1 MSEASNKRKGIPGGA
16 ASVADKRFRRS
27 DVRPGR
33 GRRLSQR
40 MVRWAVTG
48 LVLGGLA
55 ALGTLLATRLVGA
68 ELLAVDRVVVQGH
81 RRLSVEA
88 LDTLRGSVRGESL
101 LLVDLQEFRARAL
114 ESPWVAAV
122 TVRRRFPSTLE
133 VQIVEREPVAIAR
146 LGQQLFL
153 VDGSGVI
160 IAQYG
165 PQHADFDL
173 PIVDGMALPD
183 PSGRGPRDAPKAG
196 PMIDPARAQLVGRF
210 MGALTAR
217 PELRRSISQVDVS
230 RDSNVAVLLDGDST
244 LLYLGDDQFVERLRT
259 YLEIRPTLAE
269 RMSDVDYVDL
279 RYGQRV
285 IVKDRSSRTQRQ

>member
-1 MSEASNKRKGIPGGA
+1 MKKSIPGGA
-16 ASVADKRFRRS
+16 ASVADKRFRRP

-40 MVRWAVTG
+40 LVRWAGMG
-48 LVLGGLA
+48 LVLGALVGLGA
-55 ALGTLLATRLVGA
+55 LLATRLVGA
-68 ELLAVDRVVVQGH
+68 EFLAVERVTVQGH
-81 RRLSVEA
+81 RRLSEAA
-88 LDTLRGSVRGESL
+88 LDELKGSVRGQSL
-101 LLVDLQEFRARAL
+101 LLVDLEQLRADAL
-114 ESPWVAAV
+114 ESPWVASV
-122 TVRRRFPSTLE
+122 TVRRQFPSTLE

-146 LGQQLFL
+146 LGRQLFL

-165 PQHADFDL
+165 PQHAEFDL
-173 PIVDGMALPD
+173 PIVDGMA
-183 PSGRGPRDAPKAG
+183 SASEPRDGEKSG
-196 PMIDPARAQLVGRF
+196 SMIDPARAQLVGRF
-210 MGALTAR
+210 MGALAAR
-217 PELRRSISQVDVS
+217 PELRRSVSQVDVS
-230 RDSNVAVLLDGDST
+230 RDRNVAVLLDGDST

-285 IVKDRSSRTQRQ
+285 IVKDRTVRTQRQ

>member
-1 MSEASNKRKGIPGGA
+1 MKTRGIPGRA
-16 ASVADKRFRRS
+16 AVVADKKFRRP

-40 MVRWAVTG
+40 IVRWAAAG

-55 ALGTLLATRLVGA
+55 ALGALLSTRLVGA
-68 ELLAVDRVVVQGH
+68 KLLAVDRVVVQGH
-81 RRLSVEA
+81 RRLSEA
-88 LDTLRGSVRGESL
+88 AIDELKGSVRGQSL
-101 LLVDLQEFRARAL
+101 LMVDLEAFRASAL
-114 ESPWVAAV
+114 ASPWVASV
-122 TVRRRFPSTLE
+122 TVRRLLPSTLE

-146 LGQQLFL
+146 LGQHLHL
-153 VDGSGVI
+153 VDEAGVI

-173 PIVDGMALPD
+173 PIVDGMALA
-183 PSGRGPRDAPKAG
+183 DAG
-196 PMIDPARAQLVGRF
+196 TRIDPARAQLVARF
-210 MGALTAR
+210 LGSLAAR
-217 PELRRSISQVDVS
+217 PELRRSVSQVDVS
-230 RDSNVAVLLDGDST
+230 RDGNVAVLLDGDGT

-269 RMSDVDYVDL
+269 RMNDVDYVDL

-285 IVKDRSSRTQRQ
+285 IVKDRTGRTQRQ